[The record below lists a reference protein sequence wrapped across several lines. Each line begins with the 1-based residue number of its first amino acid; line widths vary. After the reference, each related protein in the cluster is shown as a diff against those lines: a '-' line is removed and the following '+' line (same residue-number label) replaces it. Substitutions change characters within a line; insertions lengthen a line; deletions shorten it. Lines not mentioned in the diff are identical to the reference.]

1 MIEGRQYAVRQSQG
15 ARDYQEDLAEFSP
28 IKHEDGDGLLMV
40 LADGMGGH
48 RGGAHAS
55 RVAVETFIETFS
67 REEGKV
73 PSRLDRALHEANDQ
87 VGKDS
92 RTNPELEGMGCTLVG
107 VVATNAGL
115 EWVSVGDSP
124 MWLVRDGHL
133 QRLNE
138 DHSMAPILSKQVE
151 LGEMTAEE
159 AARHPQRNALRSAVI
174 GEKMQ
179 HIDHSKQPIRFR
191 KGDRLLIASDGVETL
206 SEDVIGAL
214 FNESIDADAQTLA
227 EKLVT
232 SVDEVQRKGQDNTT
246 VMVVDLYVEGSA
258 AFGAVDPDAP
268 TEKVTRRTIT
278 PIRKHEEPKKSKN
291 MAALLLVLLLLIA
304 GAVAGWVYRAEVKAL
319 VGMTEESASGTSGG
333 TGGGTSGTGTSVK
346 EPKTQEKPPGATG
359 STSGAKKESRP
370 KRKARNRGKTPT
382 APKSAKKVPGSS
394 SDTPKPGST
403 RPEDRPLGPSA
414 KEPSGGETAVNPDA
428 KGSTDGDASAKPGIT
443 AGN

>member
-73 PSRLDRALHEANDQ
+73 PDRLDRALHEANDQ
-87 VGKDS
+87 VGEDS
-92 RTNPELEGMGCTLVG
+92 STNPELEGMGCTLVG
-107 VVATNAGL
+107 VVATKAGL
-115 EWVSVGDSP
+115 EWISVGDSP
-124 MWLVRDGHL
+124 MWMVRDGHL

-159 AARHPQRNALRSAVI
+159 AARHPQRNALRSAII

-179 HIDHSKQPIRFR
+179 HIDRSKQPIRFR

-214 FNESIDADAQTLA
+214 FNESKDDDAQTLA

-232 SVDEVQRKGQDNTT
+232 TVDDVQRKGQDNTT
-246 VMVVDLYVEGSA
+246 VMVIDLYVEGSA
-258 AFGAVDPDAP
+258 AYGAVDPDAP

-278 PIRKHEEPKKSKN
+278 PIRKHEEPKKSKS
-291 MAALLLVLLLLIA
+291 MAALVLVLLLLVA

-346 EPKTQEKPPGATG
+346 EPKTEEKPPGATG
-359 STSGAKKESRP
+359 STSGAKKKSRP
-370 KRKARNRGKTPT
+370 KKKARKRKKTST

-394 SDTPKPGST
+394 SDTPKSGST

-428 KGSTDGDASAKPGIT
+428 KRSTDGDANAKPGTT